1 MEKNKGLV
9 VSVIVLL
16 IAVLLLG
23 GYIIYD
29 KFFDNKSDNKVITE
43 KIIKDNKS
51 EMKYEIANIKGYYT
65 YENGKNTSESE
76 YEKYELTLLDNG
88 LFVYTLEN
96 VASNTIIGNYYIDG
110 NNIILNYLYDSG
122 IIGGPSLL
130 TISGSRTINVSGDNL
145 IDNNRSIVPN
155 MKSMNKLLQGLDHGK
170 SMIVGMI
177 DYGTCGIENLLPA
190 KESCLD
196 GIRVIFK
203 KHHMSEALAFC
214 KKIKDF
220 YQ

>member
-51 EMKYEIANIKGYYT
+51 EMKYEISNIKGYYT

-96 VASNTIIGNYYIDG
+96 VTSNTIIGNYYIDG

-145 IDNNRSIVPN
+145 IDNNRSIGDDYIYFDTGEEP
-155 MKSMNKLLQGLDHGK
+155 KSN
-170 SMIVGMI
+170 V
-177 DYGTCGIENLLPA
+177 
-190 KESCLD
+190 
-196 GIRVIFK
+196 
-203 KHHMSEALAFC
+203 
-214 KKIKDF
+214 KKIILSKSNETAPYTSESLSKYLTSGDTDLLNSSSKRP
-220 YQ
+220 

>member
-16 IAVLLLG
+16 AAVLLLG

-29 KFFDNKSDNKVITE
+29 KFFDHKSDNKVITE

-51 EMKYEIANIKGYYT
+51 EMKYKISNIKGYYT
-65 YENGKNTSESE
+65 YENGKNNSESE

-96 VASNTIIGNYYIDG
+96 VTSNTIIGNYYIDG

-145 IDNNRSIVPN
+145 IDNNRSIGDDYIYFDTGEEPN
-155 MKSMNKLLQGLDHGK
+155 SN
-170 SMIVGMI
+170 V
-177 DYGTCGIENLLPA
+177 
-190 KESCLD
+190 
-196 GIRVIFK
+196 
-203 KHHMSEALAFC
+203 
-214 KKIKDF
+214 KKIILSKSNETAP
-220 YQ
+220 YKSESL